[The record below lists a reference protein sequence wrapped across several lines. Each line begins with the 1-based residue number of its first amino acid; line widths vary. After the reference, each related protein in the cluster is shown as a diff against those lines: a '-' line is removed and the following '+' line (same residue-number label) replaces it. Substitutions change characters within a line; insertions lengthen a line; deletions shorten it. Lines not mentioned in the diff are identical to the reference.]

1 MTAIKTVQTLNENEK
16 PSYVW
21 IINYVLFFLSPKARC
36 VVRIATAW
44 IETPFNKICPPLT
57 LLSHIS
63 QYKTGWI
70 NKRYERERYD
80 VYERCNGN
88 AWSILSTWYQ
98 KVLLKQLV
106 GTEVGPLFC

>member
-1 MTAIKTVQTLNENEK
+1 MKTVQTLNENEK

-21 IINYVLFFLSPKARC
+21 IINYVLFFLCPKARC

-70 NKRYERERYD
+70 NKRYENYK
-80 VYERCNGN
+80 N
-88 AWSILSTWYQ
+88 W
-98 KVLLKQLV
+98 
-106 GTEVGPLFC
+106 